1 MKIKLANKAVYIL
14 VVLAVLAGIFFY
26 RTYEEREVV
35 RQKEEYRNTIILKN
49 AEKLGVLDLE
59 AKAVSVYNATIHQK
73 IYGKNDTEVL
83 PMASLAKSLSTIVAL
98 EDSQD
103 DQIRVSASALGELGD
118 NGLYAEEL
126 WDKQELAKFS
136 LVVSSNDGIKAL
148 GEAKPDFIN
157 KVNEKSK
164 KIGLTKTYFVNGS
177 GLDLEDGSGGAYT
190 TAEEANK
197 IALFS
202 LRARPDIFRATAEAN
217 LAFKSYSG
225 FKHIAQNTDII
236 VDKIP
241 NLLFS
246 KTGNTDLA
254 GGNLTIVFKNKHE
267 QTFAVT
273 VLGSTQLGRFSD
285 MQKIVSVLE
294 EFVI

>member
-26 RTYEEREVV
+26 RTYEEREAA

-49 AEKLGVLDLE
+49 AEKLGALNLE

-73 IYGKNDTEVL
+73 IYGKNDAEVL

-98 EDSQD
+98 EDSPEN
-103 DQIRVSASALGELGD
+103 QIRVSLDALGELGD

-148 GEAKPDFIN
+148 GETKPDFIN

-164 KIGLTKTYFVNGS
+164 KIGLTKTYFINGS

-202 LRARPDIFRATAEAN
+202 LRARPDIFKATVEASPI
-217 LAFKSYSG
+217 FKSYSG
-225 FKHIAQNTDII
+225 FEHVAQNTDII

>member
-1 MKIKLANKAVYIL
+1 MKIQLVSKVFYISVILAL
-14 VVLAVLAGIFFY
+14 SAGFFFY
-26 RTYEEREVV
+26 HDYERNEIVK
-35 RQKEEYRNTIILKN
+35 QKQEYQNKKILENK
-49 AEKLGVLDLE
+49 EKLDALVLE
-59 AKAVSVYNATIHQK
+59 AKAISIYNATIHQK
-73 IYGKNDTEVL
+73 IYGKNDSEVL

-103 DQIRVSASALGELGD
+103 NQILISREALGELGD

-148 GEAKPDFIN
+148 GETKPDFID
-157 KVNEKSK
+157 KLNEKSK
-164 KIGLTKTYFVNGS
+164 KIGLTKTYFINGS
-177 GLDLEDGSGGAYT
+177 GLDLPDGSGGAYT

-202 LRARPDIFRATAEAN
+202 LRARPDIFKATT
-217 LAFKSYSG
+217 LAKSTFKSYSG
-225 FKHIAQNTDII
+225 FEHSAQNTDII

-254 GGNLTIVFKNKHE
+254 GGNLTIVFKNKYE
-267 QTFAVT
+267 QIFAVT

-285 MQKIVSVLE
+285 MQKIVSVLQ